1 MNLNYS
7 KAWNSLG
14 YMYYSGL
21 GVEKNIKRAY
31 DYFKISFSKGE
42 DSDAYFNMATL
53 LTEGNGEID
62 VNFSDA
68 YKYSNFIAAKGHT
81 FGTYWFSNLIF
92 KLINR
97 HAQSIPTRI
106 NS

>member
-1 MNLNYS
+1 MTQNYS

-14 YMYYSGL
+14 YMYYYGL

-42 DSDAYFNMATL
+42 ESDAYYNMATL
-53 LTEGNGEID
+53 LSEGNGEISVD
-62 VNFSDA
+62 FSNA

-81 FGTYWFSNLIF
+81 FGTYWFSNLD
-92 KLINR
+92 
-97 HAQSIPTRI
+97 
-106 NS
+106 